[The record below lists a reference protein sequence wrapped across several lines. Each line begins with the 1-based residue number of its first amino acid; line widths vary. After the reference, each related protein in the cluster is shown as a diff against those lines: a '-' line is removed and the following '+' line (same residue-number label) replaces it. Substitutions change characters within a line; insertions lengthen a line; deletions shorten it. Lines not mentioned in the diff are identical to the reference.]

1 LKHFWR
7 RRDMRA
13 TQFAGKRRCNREE
26 EMETLRFG
34 LGSVGV
40 ALVTLLVLV
49 TELQQGG
56 LGPI

>member
-1 LKHFWR
+1 
-7 RRDMRA
+7 
-13 TQFAGKRRCNREE
+13 
-26 EMETLRFG
+26 METLRFG